1 MGRKIARAN
10 GKEIFQDK
18 KILHSS
24 SKRKLHTQLIFS
36 TSGLLE
42 PILPRNIQLT
52 CFAYLKA

>member
-24 SKRKLHTQLIFS
+24 SKRKLHTQLIFF

-42 PILPRNIQLT
+42 PIFQSNIQLT
-52 CFAYLKA
+52 

>member
-24 SKRKLHTQLIFS
+24 SERKLHTKLIFF

-42 PILPRNIQLT
+42 PIFPRNIQLT
-52 CFAYLKA
+52 RFAFLKA